1 MLLPLLVGVLGKLV
15 LVWEAAG
22 GDGVDTNVV
31 GRPFLGDTLGEAHEP
46 SFGGV
51 VGGAAGHAPERSPTG
66 DVYHR
71 TLTPFQEMGAERA
84 AALERLGQV
93 KVDDAMP
100 VFLRHGGRASVGQRG
115 YRSLNGVTDAVDQHV
130 EMAEFGQ
137 HLLCQQVH
145 VCGLGGVP
153 VEGQAL
159 PAHRPD
165 FLGYCVGPDGRQASH
180 CHVGPGLPKGQ
191 RNALADASSRT
202 YTQDLLARNVE
213 NRKAHVSTP
222 YPIWTELTG
231 SVE

>member
-1 MLLPLLVGVLGKLV
+1 
-15 LVWEAAG
+15 
-22 GDGVDTNVV
+22 
-31 GRPFLGDTLGEAHEP
+31 
-46 SFGGV
+46 
-51 VGGAAGHAPERSPTG
+51 
-66 DVYHR
+66 
-71 TLTPFQEMGAERA
+71 MGAERA

-165 FLGYCVGPDGRQASH
+165 FLGYGVGPDGRQSSH
-180 CHVGPGLPKGQ
+180 CHVGASLTEGQ
-191 RNALADASSRT
+191 RNALADASSLPPHTGPSCPQRRKPEGSCQHSLSNL
-202 YTQDLLARNVE
+202 YRIDRKCRGASPGRARGTVVDGP
-213 NRKAHVSTP
+213 R
-222 YPIWTELTG
+222 YGLRLR
-231 SVE
+231 